1 MTSPRTVAVATLLL
15 GLISAA
21 SAPAQQISPQTVK
34 AMLERNLPPQAVF
47 VPGDVIVK
55 MKTATPMAASRL
67 LALRLDSTVRTTS
80 GSEFVYRFNRAYLA
94 SMSPADA
101 RDRTLEVV
109 DSLRTSPDV
118 EYAQP
123 NFRVYAVG
131 LERASVAPDR
141 VPNDAR
147 FAEQWHYLNNGTGP
161 GASPG
166 GINLPRAWDAGTGSA
181 SVVVSILDTGILP
194 AHPDIA
200 GSTNLAPGRDMI
212 DDPFIGNDGDGRD
225 SDPTDPGD
233 AIAPNECFP
242 GSPTQPNSWHGTHVA
257 GTVGVG
263 KTNNGTGVA
272 GINWT
277 VTVQPVRVLGKCG
290 GSTADINDAI
300 RWAAGLAVPGVPA
313 NPTPA
318 RIISM
323 SLGTPPGTP
332 CSSSPSTQSAIND
345 AVAAGAA
352 VIVAAG
358 NEATDASQVL
368 PASCNNVITV
378 AASDARGR
386 LVTRYS
392 NFGSTVEIMAPG
404 GDVDRDDNGNG
415 QPDGVLSMVQG
426 GYAYYN
432 GTSMATPHVAGVAA
446 LWLAAT
452 PNLTPAQLLAEL
464 QARALPRSTAECP
477 RPCGAGLLNAH
488 RDATPPATAVTIELD
503 PNKTLANGETAS
515 VRATVRVG
523 SVPQSGV
530 QVAFATGDPAIA
542 RIAPATAITTIS
554 GVAVATVTGAG
565 RGNTTV
571 SATANGVTA
580 ATPVKV
586 PDLSAIGLLLL
597 TLAMAAAAVWRI
609 RRASPAR

>member
-1 MTSPRTVAVATLLL
+1 MTSTRSVAIAAALL
-15 GLISAA
+15 GQLGVA
-21 SAPAQQISPQTVK
+21 SAPAQQISPRTVK
-34 AMLERNLPPQAVF
+34 TMLERPLPSQAVF
-47 VPGDVIVK
+47 VPGEVIVK
-55 MKTATPMAASRL
+55 MKTATPPSATRL
-67 LALRLDSTVRTTS
+67 LALRLDSTERRTS
-80 GSEFVYRFNRAYLA
+80 GGEFVYRFNRPYLA
-94 SMSPADA
+94 SMSPAEA

-109 DSLRTSPDV
+109 DSLRASPEV

-131 LERASVAPDR
+131 VPGRAAQPDR

-147 FAEQWHYLNNGTGP
+147 FAEQWHYLNNGTGA

-166 GINLPRAWDAGTGSA
+166 GINLPRAWDAGTGDRG
-181 SVVVSILDTGILP
+181 VVVSILDTGILP
-194 AHPDIA
+194 NHADIA
-200 GSTNLAPGRDMI
+200 GSGNRAAGFDMI
-212 DDPFIGNDGDGRD
+212 DDPFIGNDGNGRD
-225 SDPTDPGD
+225 ADATDPGD
-233 AIAPNECFP
+233 ANAANECFP
-242 GSPTQPNSWHGTHVA
+242 GSPAQPNSWHGTHVA

-263 KTNNGTGVA
+263 NTNNGTGVS
-272 GINWT
+272 GINWM

-300 RWAAGLAVPGVPA
+300 RWAAGIAVPGVPT
-313 NPTPA
+313 NPSPA
-318 RIISM
+318 RVISM

-332 CSSSPSTQSAIND
+332 CSSSPSTQAAIND

-352 VIVAAG
+352 VVVAAG
-358 NEATDASQVL
+358 NDATDASQVL

-392 NFGSTVEIMAPG
+392 NFGPTVEIMAPG
-404 GDVDRDDNGNG
+404 GDVDRDDNSNG

-464 QARALPRSTAECP
+464 QARALPRSSVECP
-477 RPCGAGLLNAH
+477 RPCGAGLLNAL
-488 RDATPPATAVTIELD
+488 RDATPPATAVTVELD
-503 PNKTLANGETAS
+503 PNKTLANGETATA
-515 VRATVRVG
+515 RATVRIG
-523 SVPQSGV
+523 GVPQAGV
-530 QVAFATGDPAIA
+530 PVMFATGNAGIA
-542 RIAPATAITTIS
+542 TVAPATAVTSIS
-554 GVAVATVTGAG
+554 GLATATVTGVSN
-565 RGNTTV
+565 GNTTV

-580 ATPVKV
+580 TTPVRV
-586 PDLSAIGLLLL
+586 PDLSTIGLVVL
-597 TLAMAAAAVWRI
+597 TLAMAATAIWRG
-609 RRASPAR
+609 RRAGMSR